1 MTTKKLSNYKNLLNR
16 EIGISN
22 VIYKELLAFAEEKE
36 LKDGEFLKQIAEI
49 RENLERKLNDLI
61 IPTIEKPLS
70 KDTIAEIQ
78 EMHEKMDKMNEKFDT
93 KLGILEQNFDEM
105 IVILKKI
112 QDAVELSA
120 PNNI

>member
-1 MTTKKLSNYKNLLNR
+1 MTR

-36 LKDGEFLKQIAEI
+36 LNDREFLKQIAEI
-49 RENLERKLNDLI
+49 RESLERKLNDLI

-70 KDTIAEIQ
+70 KDMIAEIQ
-78 EMHEKMDKMNEKFDT
+78 VMHEKMDKMNEKFDK
-93 KLGILEQNFDEM
+93 KLVNLEQNFDEM

-112 QDAVELSA
+112 QDAVELPAS
-120 PNNI
+120 NNF

>member
-1 MTTKKLSNYKNLLNR
+1 MTR

-36 LKDGEFLKQIAEI
+36 LNDREFLKQIAEI
-49 RENLERKLNDLI
+49 RESLERKLNDLI

-70 KDTIAEIQ
+70 KDMIAEIQ
-78 EMHEKMDKMNEKFDT
+78 VMHEKMDKMDKMNEKFDK
-93 KLGILEQNFDEM
+93 KLVNLEQNFDEM

-112 QDAVELSA
+112 QDAVELPAS
-120 PNNI
+120 NNF